1 MEIVIIGAGV
11 IGCAV
16 ARELRR
22 YDVKVTVLEKENDV
36 ACGTSKANSGV
47 VHAGFDAKPGSLK
60 AKYNVAGNAMFD
72 ALAKELGFAFKRNG
86 AYVLCFDKADEP
98 VLQKLLE
105 QGVENGVKQLE
116 IHTGT
121 QIRGFGR
128 RLRASSVLTE

>member
-86 AYVLCFDKADEP
+86 AYVFKSCS
-98 VLQKLLE
+98 
-105 QGVENGVKQLE
+105 N
-116 IHTGT
+116 
-121 QIRGFGR
+121 
-128 RLRASSVLTE
+128 RASKTV